1 MRYSPLVVAC
11 VVFSSITCADRAAPD
26 HPPSRSSEW
35 ILVNVLAERQG
46 TSGEFEE
53 ADVGDQMLIR
63 VSNIIEVRMYGSEFA
78 HLTVASPMPARIPPR
93 QLVVAAPIELFVEVL
108 DPLIPLGG

>member
-26 HPPSRSSEW
+26 PPSRSSEW

-63 VSNIIEVRMYGSEFA
+63 VSNIIEIRMYGSEFA
-78 HLTVASPMPARIPPR
+78 HPDGSLTSAGTIPA
-93 QLVVAAPIELFVEVL
+93 AAACGCRFDRAVR
-108 DPLIPLGG
+108 